1 MRYRQQK
8 KGIRI
13 VLLWQ
18 GTHGICEVVYN
29 HINYS
34 MKTMEGRERVEDK
47 NRNKQPGQQITN
59 RNEHGRHEPNSLTS
73 HFELVGKCTNSK
85 DRD

>member
-1 MRYRQQK
+1 
-8 KGIRI
+8 
-13 VLLWQ
+13 
-18 GTHGICEVVYN
+18 
-29 HINYS
+29 
-34 MKTMEGRERVEDK
+34 MKTTEGRERVEDE